1 VPEIGMPG
9 FDVAGAGNVIM
20 GAGLRA
26 SAKGLELPPD
36 PTVGAP
42 VPDPT
47 DERGVETELR
57 SG

>member
-1 VPEIGMPG
+1 VPENGTPG

-26 SAKGLELPPD
+26 SAKGLELPPN

-47 DERGVETELR
+47 DEEDVETE
-57 SG
+57 